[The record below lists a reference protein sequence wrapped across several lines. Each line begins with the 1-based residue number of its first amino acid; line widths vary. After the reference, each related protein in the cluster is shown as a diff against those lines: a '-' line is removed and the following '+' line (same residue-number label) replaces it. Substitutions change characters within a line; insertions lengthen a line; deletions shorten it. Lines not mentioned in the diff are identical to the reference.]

1 MIAAHLIL
9 KKNEGAK
16 SLVPHLRVFCLSA
29 RCAASIRPVRA
40 VSVSPIDSRTSLC
53 LGKSEARDRDRRLSR
68 ERRALL
74 SLTSA

>member
-29 RCAASIRPVRA
+29 RCAASICPVRA
-40 VSVSPIDSRTSLC
+40 VNASPIDSRTSLC
-53 LGKSEARDRDRRLSR
+53 LGKSEARDRDR
-68 ERRALL
+68 AVK
-74 SLTSA
+74 